1 MSREYLRLRRAVQEQ
16 VPEGAGDDSEMRGL
30 IYRTLAAEQKEQYI
44 DVRERARLG
53 KRIFDSLRGL
63 DILQPLAEDEEVTD
77 IMVNGPEDIF
87 YEKKGV
93 LRRLDERFESEE
105 RLREVIQ
112 QIVGTVNRSVNEL
125 SPIVDARLP
134 DGSRVNAVFPPVAVK
149 GPVLTVRRFRSRPLT
164 AAELVAGGTLT
175 AEAAEFLR
183 FAVEQRY
190 NVFVCGGTS
199 SGKTTLLN
207 VLSDFIPAGERV
219 VTIEDTAELRLSGCA
234 NLVTLEARPGGREG
248 AAAVPIRELIRASL
262 RMRPDRIIVGEI
274 RGDETIDMLQAMNS
288 GHDGSLS
295 TGHGNSCRDMLSR
308 IETMVLMGTDIPLTA
323 VRQQICSA
331 IDLMVFLR
339 RRRNGERRVEEIA
352 QLTELSGGV
361 IGLENLFEL
370 QEGELVRTSA
380 ELYRK
385 KEWR

>member
-105 RLREVIQ
+105 RLREVVQ

-207 VLSDFIPAGERV
+207 IIGGLDKYSSGDLVINGDVNLTGSKITAAGKAGLSRSALTRQTQSIDRPMRNNCLDDL
-219 VTIEDTAELRLSGCA
+219 IES
-234 NLVTLEARPGGREG
+234 
-248 AAAVPIRELIRASL
+248 
-262 RMRPDRIIVGEI
+262 GEI
-274 RGDETIDMLQAMNS
+274 IATTTP
-288 GHDGSLS
+288 
-295 TGHGNSCRDMLSR
+295 TGGQIFRLPPSR
-308 IETMVLMGTDIPLTA
+308 KTP
-323 VRQQICSA
+323 
-331 IDLMVFLR
+331 
-339 RRRNGERRVEEIA
+339 
-352 QLTELSGGV
+352 
-361 IGLENLFEL
+361 
-370 QEGELVRTSA
+370 
-380 ELYRK
+380 
-385 KEWR
+385 